1 MNFCEQCG
9 SRLLTNYQQ
18 SRQSC
23 RKCGSEI
30 DVTKDCRQSDQSI
43 LDKNAHNNVI
53 IIDPDEANINVLPSI
68 KIDCPKC
75 VHDRAYSQIIEIGQE
90 DGIIDIQLNRCTKCG
105 HSWREKT

>member
-9 SRLLTNYQQ
+9 SRLLPNHQD

-23 RKCGSEI
+23 RKCGFEI
-30 DVTKDCRQSDQSI
+30 ELAQNHGWNAKPR
-43 LDKNAHNNVI
+43 LLKNANNVVI
-53 IIDPDEANINVLPSI
+53 LDPDEANIHVLPSI

-75 VHDRAYSQIIEIGQE
+75 THNRAYSQIIEIGQE
-90 DGIIDIQLNRCTKCG
+90 DGITDVQLNRCTNCG

>member
-9 SRLLTNYQQ
+9 SRLLTNQQQ

-23 RKCGSEI
+23 RKCGFEIEISESHEWNSQLKLLK
-30 DVTKDCRQSDQSI
+30 T
-43 LDKNAHNNVI
+43 ANNIV

-68 KIDCPKC
+68 KVDCPKC
-75 VHDRAYSQIIEIGQE
+75 SHDRAYSQIIEIGQE
-90 DGIIDIQLNRCTKCG
+90 DGVIDVQLNRCTSCG